1 MHPEGIERIRRRI
14 SGLTTDF
21 AAAVNDILDLGEQL
35 QVHATN
41 SLIPID
47 NIPVEQLIKQVAT
60 GRTQMPCG
68 RIHLLN
74 H

>member
-21 AAAVNDILDLGEQL
+21 AAAVNAIRDLGGQL
-35 QVHATN
+35 QVRTSD
-41 SLIPID
+41 SLISIN
-47 NIPVEQLIKQVAT
+47 NIPVEEWIKQAAT